1 MPFNTK
7 GWINDPDAVAKTE
20 EEPQNGA
27 FAVVASAL
35 RDSGE
40 GKTILLYANYYK
52 LGMKFPVLNQGNLGS
67 CTAVATSGAIDC
79 LKVTEIVN
87 GDRESFKALT
97 APEPIYYGARRYSNF
112 RLGGDGAVTAYA
124 AKYINVYGVTA
135 AVKYPFVDLSTYNI
149 QRCRDWGNNRGFPK
163 ELEELSKEHPVTR
176 ITRVR
181 TWEECRDSIAN
192 GYPVIVGSNQG
203 FSNYTDNMGFAK
215 PSGSWSHCMAIM
227 GIRHDNGRPGAAIVN
242 SWSSNWI
249 KIAKKNHDQPDGSF
263 WADANVIDRMM
274 KSDAW
279 SLAGFQGYKKKVS
292 ARI

>member
-67 CTAVATSGAIDC
+67 CTAVATSGAVDC

-149 QRCRDWGNNRGFPK
+149 QRCRDWGNNKGFPK
-163 ELEELSKEHPVTR
+163 ELEEL
-176 ITRVR
+176 
-181 TWEECRDSIAN
+181 
-192 GYPVIVGSNQG
+192 QG
-203 FSNYTDNMGFAK
+203 TSSYSYYACKNMG
-215 PSGSWSHCMAIM
+215 
-227 GIRHDNGRPGAAIVN
+227 R
-242 SWSSNWI
+242 
-249 KIAKKNHDQPDGSF
+249 
-263 WADANVIDRMM
+263 
-274 KSDAW
+274 
-279 SLAGFQGYKKKVS
+279 VS
-292 ARI
+292 R